1 MDPSAILHI
10 DLAAIAENW
19 RLLAARA
26 APGAVAGVVKANA
39 YGLGADKVAPALR
52 AAGCRHFFVAH
63 LAEGIA
69 LRETLGSGPVIAVL
83 NGFAP
88 GADGDA
94 ALVPV
99 LNSLGDVLAHAA
111 AGRSAG
117 QARRALLHLDTG
129 MARLGLDAVEQ
140 ARLVADHSLLAGLDL
155 LYIMTHLA
163 CADEPDHPL
172 NAEQATRFDCA
183 CAALPR
189 LPRSFA
195 NSSGLFLGADYAS
208 DLARPGC
215 ALYGIN
221 PTPGLPNPLRQVLRL
236 EAPVLQIREIPAG
249 ASVGY
254 GASFMAARPSR
265 IATIA
270 VGYADGYLRSLSGQG
285 GAAYRGLMLPLVGR
299 VSMDLI
305 TLDVTDVPG
314 LVPGD
319 AVTLIGGAAPS
330 PDDLAARAGTIGY
343 EILTSLGARYRRAY
357 GAG

>member
-1 MDPSAILHI
+1 MDPTAVLHI
-10 DLAAIAENW
+10 DLTAIAANW
-19 RLLAARA
+19 RALAERA
-26 APGAVAGVVKANA
+26 SPGAVAGVVKANA
-39 YGLGADKVAPALR
+39 YGLGAAQVSPVLY

-63 LAEGIA
+63 LAEGFA
-69 LRETLGSGPVIAVL
+69 LREALGSGPMIAVL
-83 NGFAP
+83 DGFAP
-88 GADGDA
+88 GDDGKA

-111 AGRSAG
+111 AGRNAG
-117 QARRALLHLDTG
+117 QARPALLHLDTG
-129 MARLGLDAVEQ
+129 MARLGLDVGEQ
-140 ARLVADHSLLAGLDL
+140 ARLAADHSLLAGLDL
-155 LYIMTHLA
+155 RYVMSHLA

-172 NAEQATRFDCA
+172 NAEQAARFARA
-183 CAALPR
+183 CAGLPR

-221 PTPGLPNPLRQVLRL
+221 PTPGAPNPMRPVIRL
-236 EAPVLQIREIPAG
+236 EAPILQIREIPAN

-254 GASFMAARPSR
+254 GASFVAARHSR

-270 VGYADGYLRSLSGQG
+270 VGYADGYLRSLSGRG
-285 GAAYRGLMLPLVGR
+285 VAAYRDMILPMVGR

-305 TLDVTDVPG
+305 TLDVTDAPG
-314 LVPGD
+314 IAPGD
-319 AVTLIGGAAPS
+319 VLQLIGGAAPS
-330 PDDLAARAGTIGY
+330 PDDLAARADTIGY
-343 EILTSLGARYRRAY
+343 EILTSLGDRYRRNY

>member
-1 MDPSAILHI
+1 
-10 DLAAIAENW
+10 
-19 RLLAARA
+19 
-26 APGAVAGVVKANA
+26 
-39 YGLGADKVAPALR
+39 
-52 AAGCRHFFVAH
+52 
-63 LAEGIA
+63 
-69 LRETLGSGPVIAVL
+69 
-83 NGFAP
+83 
-88 GADGDA
+88 
-94 ALVPV
+94 
-99 LNSLGDVLAHAA
+99 
-111 AGRSAG
+111 
-117 QARRALLHLDTG
+117 
-129 MARLGLDAVEQ
+129 
-140 ARLVADHSLLAGLDL
+140 
-155 LYIMTHLA
+155 
-163 CADEPDHPL
+163 
-172 NAEQATRFDCA
+172 
-183 CAALPR
+183 
-189 LPRSFA
+189 
-195 NSSGLFLGADYAS
+195 
-208 DLARPGC
+208 
-215 ALYGIN
+215 
-221 PTPGLPNPLRQVLRL
+221 VLRL

>member
-1 MDPSAILHI
+1 MDPSAILRI
-10 DLAAIAENW
+10 DLAAIVENW
-19 RLLAARA
+19 RLLTARA

-39 YGLGADKVAPALR
+39 YGLGAARVAPALY

-63 LAEGIA
+63 LAEGVA
-69 LRETLGSGPVIAVL
+69 LRGALGPGPTIAVL

-99 LNSLGDVLAHAA
+99 LNSLGNVLAHAA
-111 AGRSAG
+111 AGRAAG
-117 QARRALLHLDTG
+117 QERRALLHLDTG
-129 MARLGLDAVEQ
+129 MARLGLDAGEQ
-140 ARLVADHSLLAGLDL
+140 ARLAADHSLLAGLDI
-155 LYIMTHLA
+155 LYVMSHLA

-172 NAEQATRFDCA
+172 NTEQAARFARA

-195 NSSGLFLGADYAS
+195 NSSGLFLDADYAS

-221 PTPGLPNPLRQVLRL
+221 PTPSAPNPMLPVVRL
-236 EAPVLQIREIPAG
+236 EAPILQIRDIPAG

-254 GASFMAARPSR
+254 GASFVAARPSR

-285 GAAYRGLMLPLVGR
+285 VVAYRDMILPMVGR
-299 VSMDLI
+299 ISMDLI
-305 TLDVTDVPG
+305 TLDVTEAPG
-314 LVPGD
+314 LAVGD
-319 AVTLIGGAAPS
+319 RVTLIGDAAPS

-343 EILTSLGARYRRAY
+343 EILTSLGERYRRDY

>member
-1 MDPSAILHI
+1 MDPTAVLHI
-10 DLAAIAENW
+10 DLTAIAANW
-19 RLLAARA
+19 RALAERA
-26 APGAVAGVVKANA
+26 SPGAVAGVVKANA
-39 YGLGADKVAPALR
+39 YGLGAAQVAPVLY

-63 LAEGIA
+63 LAEGFA
-69 LRETLGSGPVIAVL
+69 LREALGSGPMIAVL
-83 NGFAP
+83 DGFAP
-88 GADGDA
+88 GDDGKA

-111 AGRSAG
+111 AGRNAG
-117 QARRALLHLDTG
+117 QARQAVLHLDTG
-129 MARLGLDAVEQ
+129 MARLGLDAGEQ
-140 ARLVADHSLLAGLDL
+140 ARLTADHSLLAGLDL
-155 LYIMTHLA
+155 RYVMSHLA

-172 NAEQATRFDCA
+172 NAEQAARFARA
-183 CAALPR
+183 CAGLPR
-189 LPRSFA
+189 LPRSLA

-221 PTPGLPNPLRQVLRL
+221 PTPGAPNPMRPVIRL
-236 EAPVLQIREIPAG
+236 EAPILQIRDIPAN

-254 GASFMAARPSR
+254 GASFVAARPSR

-270 VGYADGYLRSLSGQG
+270 VGYADGYLRSLSGRG
-285 GAAYRGLMLPLVGR
+285 VAAYRDMILPMVGR

-305 TLDVTDVPG
+305 TLDVTDAPG
-314 LVPGD
+314 IAPGD
-319 AVTLIGGAAPS
+319 VLQLIGGAAPS

-343 EILTSLGARYRRAY
+343 EILTSLGDRYRRNY